1 MNKVSVQWVL
11 YCVDATLLHS
21 GQRQVE
27 SVEDVVSWDQVVAR
41 YIQLQ
46 GGAPDTCDHQ

>member
-1 MNKVSVQWVL
+1 MWHAAA
-11 YCVDATLLHS
+11 DASLLHS
-21 GQRQVE
+21 TQRHVE

-46 GGAPDTCDHQ
+46 GGQPDTCDHQ